1 MAVTTIKNI
10 TDELNAMLEENLEGI
25 LANVENGN
33 YEYYVYGG
41 DHVMVILVEPLVFVL
56 ARITSSLSTGEPLTI
71 TEITDDNNFENIPDL
86 VAPVENDVMLKGEYS
101 IMSVEEH
108 SGVEPAEET
117 GEQNSCGPS
126 GGPEPTEAR
135 KRLPPRRSQ
144 MSMVWKSVKR
154 VFRFLCCCGC
164 RSD

>member
-10 TDELNAMLEENLEGI
+10 TDELNAILETNLEGI

-33 YEYYVYGG
+33 YEYYVDGG

-56 ARITSSLSTGEPLTI
+56 ARITSSLSTGVPLTI
-71 TEITDDNNFENIPDL
+71 TEITNDNNFENTPNL

-101 IMSVEEH
+101 IMSVEEDA
-108 SGVEPAEET
+108 GIEPAEEI
-117 GEQNSCGPS
+117 GEQNSCE
-126 GGPEPTEAR
+126 PEPEEAG
-135 KRLPPRRSQ
+135 KRLPPRRHRLSTG
-144 MSMVWKSVKR
+144 WKSVKR
-154 VFRFLCCCGC
+154 AFRFLCCCGC